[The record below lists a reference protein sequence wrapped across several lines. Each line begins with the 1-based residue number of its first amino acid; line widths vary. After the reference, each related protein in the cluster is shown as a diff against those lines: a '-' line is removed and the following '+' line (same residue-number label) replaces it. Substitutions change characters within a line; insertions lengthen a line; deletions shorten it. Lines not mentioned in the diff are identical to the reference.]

1 MKREIIPGRFI
12 LLILAAFLA
21 IMVLPIVLASLSG
34 QLDLPVEQSYAPDAQ
49 ELTITP
55 KADWTIASVLPQED
69 GLLAPEMTGE
79 GVTVPLAGLPAGEAE
94 TLQLGDVGAEGLL
107 GDVQPLRRP
116 GKAPLP
122 GHHDKVVHA
131 GKIHPGPP
139 SSFAAVLRFPPG
151 PLRTPECFPQ
161 NRLRMWNPPLPDAP

>member
-34 QLDLPVEQSYAPDAQ
+34 QLDLPVEQSYASDAQ

-55 KADWTIASVLPQED
+55 KAD
-69 GLLAPEMTGE
+69 GLLALEMTGE

-94 TLQLGDVGAEGLL
+94 TLQLLCRSQDGGPVEETRVAF
-107 GDVQPLRRP
+107 QF
-116 GKAPLP
+116 LP
-122 GHHDKVVHA
+122 GADGALTLRVYPEKADLLNVNFRYEYS
-131 GKIHPGPP
+131 P
-139 SSFAAVLRFPPG
+139 SA
-151 PLRTPECFPQ
+151 
-161 NRLRMWNPPLPDAP
+161 

>member
-55 KADWTIASVLPQED
+55 KADWSIVSVLPQED
-69 GLLAPEMTGE
+69 RSEEHTSE
-79 GVTVPLAGLPAGEAE
+79 
-94 TLQLGDVGAEGLL
+94 LQS
-107 GDVQPLRRP
+107 R
-116 GKAPLP
+116 
-122 GHHDKVVHA
+122 
-131 GKIHPGPP
+131 
-139 SSFAAVLRFPPG
+139 
-151 PLRTPECFPQ
+151 
-161 NRLRMWNPPLPDAP
+161 

>member
-34 QLDLPVEQSYAPDAQ
+34 QLDLPVEQSYASDAQ

-55 KADWTIASVLPQED
+55 KADWSIVSVLPQED
-69 GLLAPEMTGE
+69 GLLAPEMSGG

-94 TLQLGDVGAEGLL
+94 TLQFLCRSQDGGPAEETR
-107 GDVQPLRRP
+107 VAFQF
-116 GKAPLP
+116 LP
-122 GHHDKVVHA
+122 GADGALTLRVYPEKADLLNVNFRYEYS
-131 GKIHPGPP
+131 P
-139 SSFAAVLRFPPG
+139 SA
-151 PLRTPECFPQ
+151 
-161 NRLRMWNPPLPDAP
+161 

>member
-34 QLDLPVEQSYAPDAQ
+34 QLDLPVEQSYAPD
-49 ELTITP
+49 P

-94 TLQLGDVGAEGLL
+94 TLQLLCRSQDGGPAEETQVTFQLL
-107 GDVQPLRRP
+107 PQSDGTLTLRAYP
-116 GKAPLP
+116 EKADLLN
-122 GHHDKVVHA
+122 VNFRYEYS
-131 GKIHPGPP
+131 P
-139 SSFAAVLRFPPG
+139 SA
-151 PLRTPECFPQ
+151 
-161 NRLRMWNPPLPDAP
+161 

>member
-12 LLILAAFLA
+12 LLISAAFLA
-21 IMVLPIVLASLSG
+21 IMALPIVLASLSG

-55 KADWTIASVLPQED
+55 KADWSIVSVLPQED

-94 TLQLGDVGAEGLL
+94 TLQLLCRSQDGGPAEETQVTFQLL
-107 GDVQPLRRP
+107 PQSDGTFMLRAYP
-116 GKAPLP
+116 EKADLLN
-122 GHHDKVVHA
+122 VNFRYEYS
-131 GKIHPGPP
+131 P
-139 SSFAAVLRFPPG
+139 SA
-151 PLRTPECFPQ
+151 
-161 NRLRMWNPPLPDAP
+161 

>member
-12 LLILAAFLA
+12 LLISAAFLA

-69 GLLAPEMTGE
+69 GLLALEMTGE

-94 TLQLGDVGAEGLL
+94 TLQLLCRSQDGGPAEETQVTFQLL
-107 GDVQPLRRP
+107 PQSDGTFMLRAYP
-116 GKAPLP
+116 EKADLLN
-122 GHHDKVVHA
+122 VNFRYEYS
-131 GKIHPGPP
+131 P
-139 SSFAAVLRFPPG
+139 SA
-151 PLRTPECFPQ
+151 
-161 NRLRMWNPPLPDAP
+161 

>member
-34 QLDLPVEQSYAPDAQ
+34 QLDLPVEQSYASDAQ

-55 KADWTIASVLPQED
+55 KADWSIVSVLPQED

-79 GVTVPLAGLPAGEAE
+79 DVTVPLAGLPAGEAE
-94 TLQLGDVGAEGLL
+94 TLQLLCRSQVAL
-107 GDVQPLRRP
+107 QF
-116 GKAPLP
+116 LP
-122 GHHDKVVHA
+122 GADGTLTLRVYPEKADLLNVNFRYEYS
-131 GKIHPGPP
+131 P
-139 SSFAAVLRFPPG
+139 SA
-151 PLRTPECFPQ
+151 
-161 NRLRMWNPPLPDAP
+161 

>member
-55 KADWTIASVLPQED
+55 KADWTIVTVLPQED
-69 GLLAPEMTGE
+69 GLLAPEMTGK

-94 TLQLGDVGAEGLL
+94 TLQLLCRSQDSGPAEETR
-107 GDVQPLRRP
+107 VAFQF
-116 GKAPLP
+116 LP
-122 GHHDKVVHA
+122 GADGALTLRVYPEKADLLNVNFRYEYS
-131 GKIHPGPP
+131 P
-139 SSFAAVLRFPPG
+139 SA
-151 PLRTPECFPQ
+151 
-161 NRLRMWNPPLPDAP
+161 

>member
-34 QLDLPVEQSYAPDAQ
+34 QLDLPVEQSYASDAQ
-49 ELTITP
+49 ELTIAP
-55 KADWTIASVLPQED
+55 KADWSIVSVLPQED

-94 TLQLGDVGAEGLL
+94 TLQLLCRSQDGGPAEETQG
-107 GDVQPLRRP
+107 
-116 GKAPLP
+116 
-122 GHHDKVVHA
+122 
-131 GKIHPGPP
+131 GPP
-139 SSFAAVLRFPPG
+139 IPPRGRRGPHPPG
-151 PLRTPECFPQ
+151 LSGEGRPSECKLPL
-161 NRLRMWNPPLPDAP
+161 

>member
-34 QLDLPVEQSYAPDAQ
+34 QLDLPVEQSYASDAQ

-55 KADWTIASVLPQED
+55 KADWSIVSVLPQED

-79 GVTVPLAGLPAGEAE
+79 GVTVPLVGLPAGEAE
-94 TLQLGDVGAEGLL
+94 TLQLLCRSQVGGPAEETQ
-107 GDVQPLRRP
+107 VT
-116 GKAPLP
+116 
-122 GHHDKVVHA
+122 
-131 GKIHPGPP
+131 
-139 SSFAAVLRFPPG
+139 F
-151 PLRTPECFPQ
+151 
-161 NRLRMWNPPLPDAP
+161 